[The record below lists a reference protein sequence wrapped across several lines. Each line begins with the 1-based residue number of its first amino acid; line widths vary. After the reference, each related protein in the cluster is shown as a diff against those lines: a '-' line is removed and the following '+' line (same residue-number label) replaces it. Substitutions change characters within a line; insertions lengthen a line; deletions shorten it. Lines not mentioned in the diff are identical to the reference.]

1 MVSVNF
7 LLAKI
12 SSQEK
17 FLVSKILICEKKFVS
32 KNVYAL
38 FCLLWLIKLHNKFQL
53 SMTFP
58 WGKLFGRVIVVD
70 VVTEQNKVN
79 SRLFLGWSLTKKNS
93 QWIQKNPFLWLRLKV
108 SQIFQFEPHPF
119 TFLFYI
125 CIFLYFE
132 KSGYCQ
138 NPNLTTTQP

>member
-53 SMTFP
+53 SMTFR
-58 WGKLFGRVIVVD
+58 WGKLFRRVIVVD

-79 SRLFLGWSLTKKNS
+79 SRLFQGWSLTKKKLTMNTEEPFHLAKAQGFTNFPVWAS
-93 QWIQKNPFLWLRLKV
+93 PLHFFVLDLNFLIFWKIWI
-108 SQIFQFEPHPF
+108 
-119 TFLFYI
+119 
-125 CIFLYFE
+125 
-132 KSGYCQ
+132 
-138 NPNLTTTQP
+138 